1 MTPAEP
7 LPDDASLFH
16 GIAVLIDDEI
26 NDPGSGIRLIQQQ
39 IEAVGCHVV
48 KMTELPQAN
57 GILNLRSIS
66 FCVLDWNLY
75 ATALRDPEGGGTVP
89 GTELLKKQNEEAAV
103 DFLTKLKN
111 VCVAPV
117 FILTNEEIAKVEEVL
132 KEHKLLDE
140 NDPSHILV
148 RSKGDVSDTGVF
160 KILSEWMGKAPSV
173 YVLKKWERTYER
185 AKNEMFLDF
194 YANSVLWPLV
204 LWETYKEDSVDESVE
219 LGNLIGRNL
228 LSRMTPFHF
237 DLAPFKAA
245 MDALKT
251 DRTKSRAIVMKVLE
265 GERFLSKERL
275 QNDSIE
281 PGDVF
286 KKGSDYFI
294 NIRPECDC
302 IAREGKD
309 QNSVELYLLRGNKL
323 SEKKLSEKANG
334 KFGTISEL
342 DNETIIFGMTEGKT
356 FSFYFKDQLVE
367 KWGDWKTRR
376 IGRLLPPFLT
386 RLQQRYSAYLQRP
399 GVTRI
404 PASLLPIAI
413 PAEVEAAPDA
423 GKQVTELD
431 FVKEKKLA
439 ADPGNEPDKSE
450 PLRETAGPGV

>member
-1 MTPAEP
+1 MSPAETP
-7 LPDDASLFH
+7 PDASLFH
-16 GIAVLIDDEI
+16 GIAVLIDDQI
-26 NDPGSGIRLIQQQ
+26 NDPGSGIRVIQQQ

-57 GILNLRSIS
+57 SILNLRSIS

-75 ATALRDPEGGGTVP
+75 GAALHDAEGGGTVP
-89 GTELLKKQNEEAAV
+89 GTGLLEKQNEEAAV
-103 DFLTKLKN
+103 DFLKKLKD

-117 FILTNEEIAKVEEVL
+117 FIFTNQEVAEVERVL

-140 NDPSHILV
+140 RDPSHILV
-148 RSKGDVSDTGVF
+148 RSKGDVSNAGVF
-160 KILSEWMGKAPSV
+160 EVLSEWMAKAPSV

-204 LWETYKEDSVDESVE
+204 LWETYKEDSVDESIE

-251 DRTKSRAIVMKVLE
+251 DPTKSNAVVMKVLE

-294 NIRPECDC
+294 NIRPDCDC
-302 IAREGKD
+302 IPREGKD

-323 SEKKLSEKANG
+323 SQKKLSEKANG

-356 FSFYFKDQLVE
+356 FSFYFKDQLLE
-367 KWGDWKTRR
+367 KWGDWKARR

-413 PAEVEAAPDA
+413 PAEAEAAPDG
-423 GKQVTELD
+423 GKPVTEPEI
-431 FVKEKKLA
+431 VTEQKPA
-439 ADPGNEPDKSE
+439 AAPARDPNKRELRRKTGDPG
-450 PLRETAGPGV
+450 V